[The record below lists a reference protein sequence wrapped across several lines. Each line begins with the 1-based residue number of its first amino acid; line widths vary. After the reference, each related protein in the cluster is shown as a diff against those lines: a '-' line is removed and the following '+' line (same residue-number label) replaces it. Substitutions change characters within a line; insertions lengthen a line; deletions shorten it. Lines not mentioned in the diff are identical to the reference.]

1 MDQFQRLNSE
11 ITKLKADYQSEV
23 DRQTAQCYSLIK
35 VANEDLRVKSER
47 IIAVK
52 GTLLKQKIDFERDY
66 RERVQHLIT
75 ESQIVSN
82 LSLIPKVITKEIDIS
97 ELPSYLHP
105 LVDIY
110 VRIQEC
116 NQEGQEAQR
125 EFKVIYS
132 EQTTKL
138 ENIIPTLKPAY
149 EARLIELLKQLRE
162 EIRLYNSQIESEITS
177 LEPKPSKYL
186 CSHSKV

>member
-1 MDQFQRLNSE
+1 MDKFQRLNSE

-23 DRQTAQCYSLIK
+23 DRQVAQCHILIET
-35 VANEDLRVKSER
+35 ANEKLRVKSED

-52 GTLLKQKIDFERDY
+52 GDLLRQKIDFERVY
-66 RERVQHLIT
+66 RERVQHLIR

-82 LSLIPKVITKEIDIS
+82 LSLIPKIITKEVDIS

-125 EFKVIYS
+125 EFKVIQI

-177 LEPKPSKYL
+177 LEPTPS
-186 CSHSKV
+186 